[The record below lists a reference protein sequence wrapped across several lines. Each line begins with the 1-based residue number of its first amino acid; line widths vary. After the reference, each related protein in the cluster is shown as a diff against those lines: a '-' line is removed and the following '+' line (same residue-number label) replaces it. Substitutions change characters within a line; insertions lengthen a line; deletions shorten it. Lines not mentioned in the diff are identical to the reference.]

1 MKNKLV
7 SSIIEGI
14 VIAVMGVLIAV
25 YGGGSAL
32 DMYFGIVALVLGLA
46 LAIVAL
52 VGVVQGGILDFG
64 LTILASIFIF
74 VGAFLFTDWLSFA
87 MLINL
92 LVIVL
97 LGLGT
102 GLVLCGVY
110 SLAKKA
116 LPLGLGQIV
125 IGAAIIV
132 FTVLYLTVPDF
143 RTVFWIVIVIIV
155 AIYGVM
161 LVVFALINRN
171 KKK

>member
-1 MKNKLV
+1 MKNKLITN
-7 SSIIEGI
+7 IIEGL
-14 VIAVMGVLIAV
+14 VVAVMGVLIAV
-25 YGGGSAL
+25 KGGGSAL
-32 DMYFGIVALVLGLA
+32 DVYFAIVCLVLGAA

-52 VGVVQGGILDFG
+52 VGVVQTKLLDFG

-74 VGAFLFTDWLSFA
+74 IGAFLFTDWLSFA

-110 SLAKKA
+110 SVIRKA
-116 LPLGLGQIV
+116 LPLGIGQIV

-143 RTVFWIVIVIIV
+143 RTVFWIVIGIIV
-155 AIYGVM
+155 ALYGVL
-161 LVVFALINRN
+161 LVVFAFINNSKR
-171 KKK
+171 K